1 MLAAGYG
8 YWVRNRW
15 YRAISLLI
23 LAGWIM
29 ALGGRGYRSLRTTV
43 AGLDQIALGMA
54 CLLLGLMVS
63 LWKLGIP
70 QSWWAWWLR
79 PIRLPL
85 CQRPKAAAM
94 SGTLGKS
101 DL

>member
-1 MLAAGYG
+1 MLVLAAVYG

-15 YRAISLLI
+15 YHVIPLLI

-29 ALGGRGYRSLRTTV
+29 AFGGRGYRSLRLTV
-43 AGLDQIALGMA
+43 AGLDQIALGLA
-54 CLLLGLMVS
+54 CLLMGLMVS

-70 QSWWAWWLR
+70 QAWWAWWLN
-79 PIRLPL
+79 PHPNS
-85 CQRPKAAAM
+85 AAPPV
-94 SGTLGKS
+94 GVCNEGRS